1 MPPIARRMKELKS
14 GNLSRYVIELVAFDL
29 CRLRAHSLTGPIA
42 QKPLHVQHAV
52 DLAIDRNYVDGKRS
66 NKEQMDR
73 IAKMGPEEVAAL
85 GDLGP
90 VKKEKHRVW
99 LRSLHREA
107 VIERSAEL
115 GFPDIGEYITSLIR
129 FDLLLGGPH
138 DKFPGDKQF
147 NRAEVLELDK
157 ITLEIY
163 EANKPRKCMVDYV
176 VEEIAGRPMTPRRT
190 RRRTAE
196 SFGEALREISA
207 ESQGR
212 SESERVKTKEIA
224 KLSGKKMT
232 SSSLEGIAGDSRLSR
247 SSIWRIRSVAERK

>member
-1 MPPIARRMKELKS
+1 MASIPRRPASVFAYNLCLPGALMPPIARRMKELKS

-176 VEEIAGRPMTPRRT
+176 VEEIAGRPMTPEEHD
-190 RRRTAE
+190 AE
-196 SFGEALREISA
+196 LRKVSEKLCEKSVQSHKGARKASA
-207 ESQGR
+207 
-212 SESERVKTKEIA
+212 
-224 KLSGKKMT
+224 
-232 SSSLEGIAGDSRLSR
+232 
-247 SSIWRIRSVAERK
+247 